1 MKDFYLI
8 DNDYAVINLQ
18 TSLYP
23 LVTIQK
29 AIANYLENT
38 YIKLEEKN
46 NEVIIRIKEKENKN
60 NLEKIVGE
68 FYNELLRE
76 SLRYNISIETKN
88 IRELIVGR
96 ALYTTCIETDENEI
110 EENKIK
116 TNEEESIQYNL
127 DENYSLD
134 EIAIHWFENI
144 EEKHA

>member
-134 EIAIHWFENI
+134 EIAINWFENI
-144 EEKHA
+144 EEKND